1 MVKCFPEVNQSAK
14 TPEEPLET
22 PEVKKSAKK
31 WLTSGKLAMI
41 WSLYL
46 IIHVYNV
53 HPICWHSLKGRDGCR
68 IWG

>member
-1 MVKCFPEVNQSAK
+1 
-14 TPEEPLET
+14 
-22 PEVKKSAKK
+22 
-31 WLTSGKLAMI
+31 MI